1 MIIVPNVSVRSA
13 LAVWRAHPA
22 LYKYFS
28 SEAKHSGM
36 AARLCNRYFLEN
48 LAPMIDILQE
58 ISLLSDA
65 LQARNLT
72 LTKAEQLVKRTI
84 KVFEMLKESKGT
96 YEKKID
102 DMAASESF
110 KDIHFVENN
119 KVVSLPCQKVL
130 EAVGETGVSC
140 YRGTLLQPHSLLLEI
155 KIN

>member
-1 MIIVPNVSVRSA
+1 MGCLQSKIC
-13 LAVWRAHPA
+13 LAVWRAYQA

-28 SEAKHSGM
+28 NEAKHSSM

-48 LAPMIDILQE
+48 LALMTDILQE

-72 LTKAEQLVKRTI
+72 LTKAEQPIKRII
-84 KVFEMLKESKGT
+84 KAFEMLKESKGT

-102 DMAASESF
+102 DIAASESF

-119 KVVSLPCQKVL
+119 KVVSLPRQNYLK
-130 EAVGETGVSC
+130 
-140 YRGTLLQPHSLLLEI
+140 Q
-155 KIN
+155 